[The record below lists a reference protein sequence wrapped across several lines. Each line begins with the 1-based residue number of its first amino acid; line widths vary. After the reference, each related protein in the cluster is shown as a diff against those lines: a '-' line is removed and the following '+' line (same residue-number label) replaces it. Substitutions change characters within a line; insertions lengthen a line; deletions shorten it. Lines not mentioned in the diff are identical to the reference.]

1 MFLSFNFLFFF
12 FAVSSFF
19 FIASARVLPSEL
31 FFSKQIDQIDYV
43 NEVCWIKEIHRTGH
57 MCEVFEPDTR
67 NFKAGLTR
75 AQNDTRK
82 YVLGT

>member
-1 MFLSFNFLFFF
+1 
-12 FAVSSFF
+12 VSLF
-19 FIASARVLPSEL
+19 FIASTPVLPSE
-31 FFSKQIDQIDYV
+31 FSPKEIDQIDYV
-43 NEVCWIKEIHRTGH
+43 NEVCWMGEIQRTGP
-57 MCEVFEPDTR
+57 MCEVFDSDTG